1 MTRGLRPVVAI
12 GEAKRQAAAWGYLVM
27 IIETTG
33 WLPFDFAIDDRGE
46 ISRVRVRR
54 LKYADYDPLRIQ
66 ESCRHEI
73 EELRRL
79 CGVEK
84 IHHELWV
91 RGPEREWHRYL
102 ILPDSVEVLNGDI
115 RNADRALDRG
125 CKMFKDRIIIQ

>member
-91 RGPEREWHRYL
+91 RGPEREWHQYL
-102 ILPDSVEVLNGDI
+102 ILPDSVEMLMADAM
-115 RNADRALDRG
+115 NAEGTLDRG
-125 CKMFKDRIIIQ
+125 P